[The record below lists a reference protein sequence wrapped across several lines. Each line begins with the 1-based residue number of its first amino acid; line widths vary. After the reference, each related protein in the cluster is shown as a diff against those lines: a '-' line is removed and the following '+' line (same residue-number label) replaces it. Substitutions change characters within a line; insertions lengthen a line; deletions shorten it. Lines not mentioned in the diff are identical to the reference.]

1 MKVTYINSAC
11 LQIESSGVSIL
22 TDPWFT
28 EGIFNGSWYKIK
40 DINPFD
46 YIIQPNIVYI
56 SHIHPDHYDPDF
68 LKQLSKKF
76 PDFLTLIPNSKNKY
90 LERKASRDGLNF
102 EPSNYKEING
112 LHLHIIE
119 NNTGSLSDIDSALY
133 IYDEN
138 TDKSILNLNDCIFNE
153 KHVEEI
159 EKISKKYN
167 KKIDLLATGY
177 SGASSYPQ
185 RYFDINDETKKL
197 TEEAERKSRTT
208 LARYKKYT
216 DIFQAKYN
224 LPFAGEYLLGGKLAK
239 LNKFRGIPD
248 SIEVKKIVKNSVV
261 LDTGGSINLISNEI
275 IGARTKPHSKAMI
288 KSRINEIKA
297 AKLDYEK
304 HFNMPYEE
312 INFQLMI
319 KKSLANALK
328 KSEIKGKFFILF
340 SILKEDLI
348 FEKFLVNTHDKN
360 LLKIFKAI
368 EIPKKDIIEIVID
381 YRLLYGLLSGMYHW
395 NNIDLGSQFKTKR
408 PHKEGFISERQNF
421 LNFFNM

>member
-1 MKVTYINSAC
+1 M
-11 LQIESSGVSIL
+11 
-22 TDPWFT
+22 
-28 EGIFNGSWYKIK
+28 
-40 DINPFD
+40 
-46 YIIQPNIVYI
+46 
-56 SHIHPDHYDPDF
+56 
-68 LKQLSKKF
+68 
-76 PDFLTLIPNSKNKY
+76 
-90 LERKASRDGLNF
+90 
-102 EPSNYKEING
+102 
-112 LHLHIIE
+112 
-119 NNTGSLSDIDSALY
+119 
-133 IYDEN
+133 
-138 TDKSILNLNDCIFNE
+138 
-153 KHVEEI
+153 
-159 EKISKKYN
+159 
-167 KKIDLLATGY
+167 
-177 SGASSYPQ
+177 
-185 RYFDINDETKKL
+185 
-197 TEEAERKSRTT
+197 
-208 LARYKKYT
+208 
-216 DIFQAKYN
+216 
-224 LPFAGEYLLGGKLAK
+224 GGKLAK

-408 PHKEGFISERQNF
+408 PNKEGFVSERQNF